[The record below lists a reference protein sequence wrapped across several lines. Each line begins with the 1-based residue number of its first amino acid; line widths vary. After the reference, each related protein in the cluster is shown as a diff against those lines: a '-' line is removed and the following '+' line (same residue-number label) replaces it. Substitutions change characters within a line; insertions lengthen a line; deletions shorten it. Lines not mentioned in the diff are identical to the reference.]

1 MNEAETLSE
10 FFQYLDSL
18 TKSEFDSD
26 SLTGHGRNFIKS
38 EFDSDS
44 LTGHGRNF
52 TKSEFDSDSL
62 TGHGR
67 DFLETIKN

>member
-26 SLTGHGRNFIKS
+26 SLTGHGR
-38 EFDSDS
+38 
-44 LTGHGRNF
+44 
-52 TKSEFDSDSL
+52 
-62 TGHGR
+62 